1 MGNVEIILTIV
12 QTIAFIAA
20 HILLIAGL
28 YASIKDIKYIN
39 KDDPQDEEAHSRA
52 SFKKGMIL
60 VGCGVAVYAVSRF
73 CGNYPLMSEQN
84 YGIAIIL
91 LQSLWEGVRDRG
103 FLLLFPFIIKQ
114 WRKTARRKVF
124 SDK

>member
-1 MGNVEIILTIV
+1 MGNLEFILTIV
-12 QTIAFIAA
+12 QIIASVASLV
-20 HILLIAGL
+20 LLIAGL

-39 KDDPQDEEAHSRA
+39 KEDPQDEEAHSRA

-60 VGCGVAVYAVSRF
+60 VGCGVAVYSAARF
-73 CGNYPLMSEQN
+73 CGNYPLMAEQG
-84 YGIAIIL
+84 YGIIIIL

-114 WRKTARRKVF
+114 WRKTARRKAL

>member
-1 MGNVEIILTIV
+1 MGNISLILAIAQIIASVVSLV
-12 QTIAFIAA
+12 
-20 HILLIAGL
+20 LLVAGL

-39 KDDPQDEEAHSRA
+39 KEDPADEEAHSAA

-60 VGCGVAVYAVSRF
+60 VGCGMAVYSVARF
-73 CGNYPLMSEQN
+73 CGNFSLMAEQG
-84 YGIAIIL
+84 YGVAIIL

-103 FLLLFPFIIKQ
+103 FLLLFPFVIRQ
-114 WRKTARRKVF
+114 WRRTARRKAL